1 MLTKYDSTKL
11 LDDIKLI
18 SKAVKIARDENNQ
31 DNRKYACGLIEDLLN
46 RLYNDIVEMTKKIN
60 KTSDYDG
67 STNLKGDN
75 NETNI

>member
-1 MLTKYDSTKL
+1 MLTKYDSSKL

-46 RLYNDIVEMTKKIN
+46 RLYSDIVEMTKKVI
-60 KTSDYDG
+60 KTSEYDG
-67 STNLKGDN
+67 SGNLSGEQ
-75 NETNI
+75 NEK